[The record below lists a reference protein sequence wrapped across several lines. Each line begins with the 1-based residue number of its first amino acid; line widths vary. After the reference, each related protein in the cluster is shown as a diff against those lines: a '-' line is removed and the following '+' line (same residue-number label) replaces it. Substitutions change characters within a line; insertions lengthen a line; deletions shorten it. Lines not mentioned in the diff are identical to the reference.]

1 MKRGEINTKPVI
13 AGLVFAM
20 ISPCAFA
27 QKLPNV
33 QQASLRA
40 PADIKIDGKTA
51 EWNDQLQAYNHATDI
66 FYSVSNDDDYLYLT
80 VKATDQAIIN
90 KIMNGGVTFTINTS
104 DKKNDKDAI
113 GITYPIFDRKNRPV
127 LNKMDNKLALEK
139 GAANSKPLTDSAT
152 AVRNSLLSEKSKLVA
167 VTGIPGVDTLL
178 SVYNEDGIKTAE
190 LFDNKGAYTYELG
203 IDLKKLGMDINNPA
217 KFAYHVTLNGSPIF
231 NTINFKTS
239 SDGGGSATLYS
250 ISAAPVGG
258 ALLDAKI
265 SLDFMQSSSS
275 PTDFWGEYVLAKK
288 AQ

>member
-1 MKRGEINTKPVI
+1 MKKREMNTKPVV
-13 AGLVFAM
+13 AGLVFALM
-20 ISPCAFA
+20 SLGAMA

-40 PADIKIDGKTA
+40 PAAVKIDGKTT

-66 FYSVSNDDDYLYLT
+66 FYTVSNDDDHLYLA

-90 KIMNGGVTFTINTS
+90 KIINGGVTFTINTS
-104 DKKNDKDAI
+104 AKKNDKDAI
-113 GITYPIFDRKNRPV
+113 SITYPIFDRKNKPV
-127 LNKMDNKLALEK
+127 FNKIIKSDMEK
-139 GAANSKPLTDSAT
+139 GLVSSAPLNDSAM

-203 IDLKKLGMDINNPA
+203 IDLKKLGLDINNLA
-217 KFAYHVTLNGSPIF
+217 KFAYHITLNGSPLS
-231 NTINFKTS
+231 NFKTI
-239 SDGGGSATLYS
+239 SDGGGSAAVYS
-250 ISAAPVGG
+250 GSAAPVTS

-265 SLDFMQSSSS
+265 SLDLMGSSSS